1 MKDLT
6 GTRLGQYE
14 IVERLGGGGM
24 AVVYRAVQQPLGR
37 EVALKALSSELFQD
51 DGFVKRFETEAKTL
65 AKLDHPNILPIYDFE
80 LSDGVAY
87 LTMPLIRGGTLRDIL
102 NRGPLDTLTAWRY
115 LREIGDG
122 LQHAHDAGI
131 VHRDLK
137 PTNVLIHADGRAMLA
152 DFGLARGAGQPTHL
166 TTIGLA
172 IGTPGYMAPEQ
183 VMGHDVD
190 KRADIYAMGVLT
202 FEMLTGRLPFIGAN
216 RMEVA
221 YTTVNAPIPSA
232 VKLNAALPDE
242 LDLLLAKVL
251 AKDPEQRPQTVRDL
265 LAEMARLPQRRQ
277 QAPPRSA
284 RRGLWRWRHRVRGD
298 GRAGDRRQMRVI
310 APAPPCPYRCTARP
324 IPTPTAVGGSAIR
337 TLELMGVR
345 ASRARGRFILNSHV
359 SNLIH
364 VARSVTGDRWPEIA
378 YAAGLVQYVEQDPP
392 HDDQL
397 SSPVESLSRLN
408 EAFETVYGPEAED
421 MIRTWA
427 RRATERWL
435 AEGRHGMGGARRLVP
450 GRQRK
455 LVGVVKSFTEAMDN
469 VRGEHTHAWLQVDEH
484 QFWLVNFSN
493 MFALGR
499 IKTVKSCHIWTAS
512 IETILRWA
520 GLANDWYVEEV
531 ECGSVTGHFR
541 LRLRH
546 PISRNLGSGFGRA
559 GVTPNHVKQTT
570 VYYACY
576 YAARVNIGLA
586 EMARPIK
593 SPSLLSEGP
602 PPTGGGPSYYIH
614 VRRNSSGFPSS
625 GLCRRSEGLRRLK
638 GPASGRSV
646 RR

>member
-1 MKDLT
+1 VKDLT
-6 GTRLGQYE
+6 GTRVGQYE

-80 LSDGVAY
+80 MNDGVAY
-87 LTMPLIRGGTLRDIL
+87 LTMPLIRGGTLRDVL
-102 NRGPLDTLTAWRY
+102 NRGALDTLTAWRY

-202 FEMLTGRLPFIGAN
+202 FEMLTGRLPFIGSN

-221 YTTVNAPIPSA
+221 YSTVNAPIPSA

-242 LDLLLAKVL
+242 LDQLLAKVL
-251 AKDPEQRPQTVRDL
+251 AKDPAARPQTVREL
-265 LAEMARLPQRRQ
+265 LSQMARLPQRRQ
-277 QAPPRSA
+277 AAPVAVAAQGAVATAPGRQVPTVEPPTAASMKVIAAAPPRPLQGS
-284 RRGLWRWRHRVRGD
+284 
-298 GRAGDRRQMRVI
+298 
-310 APAPPCPYRCTARP
+310 P
-324 IPTPTAVGGSAIR
+324 IPTPTGVGGSAIR
-337 TLELMGVR
+337 TLELMGIK
-345 ASRARGRFILNSHV
+345 ASRARGRFILNSYV

-364 VARSVTGDRWPEIA
+364 VARSVTGDRWPELA

-397 SSPVESLSRLN
+397 SSPVEALSRLN

-421 MIRTWA
+421 TIRSWG
-427 RRATERWL
+427 RRVTERWL
-435 AEGRHGMGGARRLVP
+435 SEGRHGMGGPRRLVP

-455 LVGVVKSFTEAMDN
+455 LASLVKSFTEAMDN

-499 IKTVKSCHIWTAS
+499 IKTVKSCHIWVTT

-531 ECGSVTGHFR
+531 ECGCVTGTFDCVFA
-541 LRLRH
+541 
-546 PISRNLGSGFGRA
+546 I
-559 GVTPNHVKQTT
+559 
-570 VYYACY
+570 
-576 YAARVNIGLA
+576 
-586 EMARPIK
+586 
-593 SPSLLSEGP
+593 
-602 PPTGGGPSYYIH
+602 
-614 VRRNSSGFPSS
+614 
-625 GLCRRSEGLRRLK
+625 
-638 GPASGRSV
+638 RSV
-646 RR
+646 ET

>member
-6 GTRLGQYE
+6 GTRLAGYD

-51 DGFVKRFETEAKTL
+51 EGFVKRFETEAKTL
-65 AKLDHPNILPIYDFE
+65 ARLDHPNILPIYDFE
-80 LSDGVAY
+80 VIDGNAF
-87 LTMPLIRGGTLRDIL
+87 LTMPLIRGGTLRDVL
-102 NRGPLDTLTAWRY
+102 NRGPMDALSAWRY

-190 KRADIYAMGVLT
+190 KRADIYAMGVLC
-202 FEMLTGRLPFIGAN
+202 FEMLTGRLPYVGSN

-221 YTTVNAPIPSA
+221 YATVNTPIPSA
-232 VKLNAALPDE
+232 VKINPNLPDE
-242 LDLLLAKVL
+242 LDVLLAKVL
-251 AKDPEQRPQTVRDL
+251 AKDPAQRPQTVREL
-265 LAEMARLPQRRQ
+265 LASMARLPQRRIASSSKAASSTPAVAVAASPAGGIAVLPKPATSSKDPDTTSIRAVQ
-277 QAPPRSA
+277 AAPPPLLHGS
-284 RRGLWRWRHRVRGD
+284 
-298 GRAGDRRQMRVI
+298 
-310 APAPPCPYRCTARP
+310 PP
-324 IPTPTAVGGSAIR
+324 PTPTSAGGSTIR

-345 ASRARGRFILNSHV
+345 PARARGRFVLNSHF
-359 SNLIH
+359 SNLVH
-364 VARSVTGDRWPEIA
+364 VARDVTGDRWPEVA
-378 YAAGLVQYVEQDPP
+378 YAAGLVQYIEQDAP

-408 EAFETVYGPEAED
+408 EAFETIYGPESED
-421 MIRTWA
+421 MIRAWG

-435 AEGRHGMGGARRLVP
+435 AEGRHGLGGARRFVP
-450 GRQRK
+450 GRQRR
-455 LVGVVKSFTEAMDN
+455 LAGVVKNFTEAMDN

-484 QFWLVNFSN
+484 QFWLVHFSN

-499 IKTVKSCHIWTAS
+499 IKTVKSCHVWLST

-531 ECGSVTGHFR
+531 ECGSVTGTFDCAFA
-541 LRLRH
+541 
-546 PISRNLGSGFGRA
+546 IRA
-559 GVTPNHVKQTT
+559 
-570 VYYACY
+570 
-576 YAARVNIGLA
+576 
-586 EMARPIK
+586 
-593 SPSLLSEGP
+593 SE
-602 PPTGGGPSYYIH
+602 T
-614 VRRNSSGFPSS
+614 N
-625 GLCRRSEGLRRLK
+625 
-638 GPASGRSV
+638 
-646 RR
+646 

>member
-80 LSDGVAY
+80 VIDGNAF

-102 NRGPLDTLTAWRY
+102 NRGPLDPLSAWRY
-115 LREIGDG
+115 LREVGDG

-137 PTNVLIHADGRAMLA
+137 PTNVLIHTDGRAMLA

-190 KRADIYAMGVLT
+190 RRADIYAMGVLT
-202 FEMLTGRLPFIGAN
+202 FEMLTGRLPFIGSN

-221 YTTVNAPIPSA
+221 YATVNTPIPSA
-232 VKLNAALPDE
+232 VKINPNLPDE
-242 LDLLLAKVL
+242 LDVLLQKVL
-251 AKDPEQRPQTVRDL
+251 AKDPGQRPQTVREL
-265 LAEMARLPQRRQ
+265 LALMARLPQRRSATAQ
-277 QAPPRSA
+277 VPASSPAGGVALLPRPGTGTNGPDTASM
-284 RRGLWRWRHRVRGD
+284 
-298 GRAGDRRQMRVI
+298 RAMPSSP
-310 APAPPCPYRCTARP
+310 PAPPPP
-324 IPTPTAVGGSAIR
+324 MLHGSPLPTPTAAGASTIR
-337 TLELMGVR
+337 TLELMGVKP
-345 ASRARGRFILNSHV
+345 ARARGRFILNSHF
-359 SNLIH
+359 SNMVH
-364 VARSVTGDRWPEIA
+364 VARDVTGDRWPEVA

-392 HDDQL
+392 HDEQL

-408 EAFETVYGPEAED
+408 EAFETIYGPESED
-421 MIRTWA
+421 MIRAWG

-435 AEGRHGMGGARRLVP
+435 AEGRHGLAGARRFVP

-455 LVGVVKSFTEAMDN
+455 LAGVVKNFTEAMDN
-469 VRGEHTHAWLQVDEH
+469 VRGEHTHSWLQVDEH

-499 IKTVKSCHIWTAS
+499 IKTVKSCHVWLSS

-531 ECGSVTGHFR
+531 ECGCVTGTFDCAFA
-541 LRLRH
+541 
-546 PISRNLGSGFGRA
+546 IRA
-559 GVTPNHVKQTT
+559 
-570 VYYACY
+570 
-576 YAARVNIGLA
+576 A
-586 EMARPIK
+586 E
-593 SPSLLSEGP
+593 S
-602 PPTGGGPSYYIH
+602 
-614 VRRNSSGFPSS
+614 
-625 GLCRRSEGLRRLK
+625 
-638 GPASGRSV
+638 
-646 RR
+646 

>member
-6 GTRLGQYE
+6 GTRLAQYE

-51 DGFVKRFETEAKTL
+51 EGFVKRFETEAKTL

-80 LSDGVAY
+80 VIDGNAF

-102 NRGPLDTLTAWRY
+102 NRGPLHALTAWRY

-137 PTNVLIHADGRAMLA
+137 PTNVLIHQDGRAMLA

-190 KRADIYAMGVLT
+190 RRADIYAMGVLT
-202 FEMLTGRLPFIGAN
+202 FEMLTGRLPFIGSN

-221 YTTVNAPIPSA
+221 YATVNNPIPSA
-232 VKLNAALPDE
+232 VKINANLPDE
-242 LDLLLAKVL
+242 LDVLLAKVL
-251 AKDPEQRPQTVRDL
+251 AKDPAQRPQTVREL
-265 LAEMARLPQRRQ
+265 LAQMARLPQRRANPAGTAAAS
-277 QAPPRSA
+277 APPTGGMAVPLPAMVSKGPDTA
-284 RRGLWRWRHRVRGD
+284 SM
-298 GRAGDRRQMRVI
+298 RAVQV
-310 APAPPCPYRCTARP
+310 ARP
-324 IPTPTAVGGSAIR
+324 AAALPPVLHGSPPPTPLAPGASTIR

-345 ASRARGRFILNSHV
+345 PSRARGRFTLNSHFSSFV
-359 SNLIH
+359 H
-364 VARSVTGDRWPEIA
+364 VAREVTGDRWPEVA
-378 YAAGLVQYVEQDPP
+378 YAAGLVQYVEQDAPN
-392 HDDQL
+392 DDQL

-408 EAFETVYGPEAED
+408 EAFETIYGPEAED
-421 MIRTWA
+421 MIRAWG

-435 AEGRHGMGGARRLVP
+435 AEGRHGLGGARRFVP

-455 LVGVVKSFTEAMDN
+455 LAGLVKNFTEAMDN

-484 QFWLVNFSN
+484 QFWLVHFSN

-499 IKTVKSCHIWTAS
+499 IKTVKSCHVWTS
-512 IETILRWA
+512 QIETILRWA

-531 ECGSVTGHFR
+531 ECGSVTGTFDCAFA
-541 LRLRH
+541 
-546 PISRNLGSGFGRA
+546 IRA
-559 GVTPNHVKQTT
+559 
-570 VYYACY
+570 
-576 YAARVNIGLA
+576 
-586 EMARPIK
+586 
-593 SPSLLSEGP
+593 SEA
-602 PPTGGGPSYYIH
+602 
-614 VRRNSSGFPSS
+614 N
-625 GLCRRSEGLRRLK
+625 
-638 GPASGRSV
+638 
-646 RR
+646 

>member
-6 GTRLGQYE
+6 GTRVGQYE

-37 EVALKALSSELFQD
+37 EVALKALSPELFQD

-80 LSDGVAY
+80 VTDGVTF

-137 PTNVLIHADGRAMLA
+137 PTNVLIHSDGRAMLA

-183 VMGHDVD
+183 VMGHEVD
-190 KRADIYAMGVLT
+190 RRCDIYAMGVLT
-202 FEMLTGRLPFIGAN
+202 FEMLTGRLPFIGSN

-221 YTTVNAPIPSA
+221 YATVNAPVPSA
-232 VKLNAALPDE
+232 AKLNNALPDE
-242 LDLLLAKVL
+242 LDVLLAKVL
-251 AKDPEQRPQTVRDL
+251 AKDPAQRPQTVKDL
-265 LAEMARLPQRRQ
+265 LAQMAKLPQRRQ
-277 QAPPRSA
+277 
-284 RRGLWRWRHRVRGD
+284 
-298 GRAGDRRQMRVI
+298 
-310 APAPPCPYRCTARP
+310 APAAAAPVPFARAAAAQPAETAAMRIVSAPSGPP
-324 IPTPTAVGGSAIR
+324 VVHGSPPPPSPSTGSGSGASALR
-337 TLELMGVR
+337 TLEMMGVKP
-345 ASRARGRFILNSHV
+345 SRARGRFILNSHV
-359 SNLIH
+359 ANLIH
-364 VARSVTGDRWPEIA
+364 VARDVTADRWPEIA
-378 YAAGLVQYVEQDPP
+378 YSAGLVQYLEEDPP
-392 HDDQL
+392 HDEQLAMPVEYL
-397 SSPVESLSRLN
+397 SSLN
-408 EAFETVYGPEAED
+408 EAFERVYGHEAED
-421 MIRTWA
+421 AIRAWG

-455 LVGVVKSFTEAMDN
+455 LAGVVKSFTEAMDQ
-469 VRGEHTHAWLQVDEH
+469 VRGEHTHAWLQVDAH

-499 IKTVKSCHIWTAS
+499 IKAVKSCTMWTAS

-531 ECGSVTGHFR
+531 ECGCVTGTFDCVFA
-541 LRLRH
+541 
-546 PISRNLGSGFGRA
+546 I
-559 GVTPNHVKQTT
+559 
-570 VYYACY
+570 
-576 YAARVNIGLA
+576 
-586 EMARPIK
+586 
-593 SPSLLSEGP
+593 
-602 PPTGGGPSYYIH
+602 
-614 VRRNSSGFPSS
+614 
-625 GLCRRSEGLRRLK
+625 
-638 GPASGRSV
+638 RSV
-646 RR
+646 ES

>member
-1 MKDLT
+1 VKDLT
-6 GTRLGQYE
+6 GTRLAQYE

-51 DGFVKRFETEAKTL
+51 EGFVKRFETEAKTL
-65 AKLDHPNILPIYDFE
+65 ARLDHPNILPIYDFE
-80 LSDGVAY
+80 VIDGNAF
-87 LTMPLIRGGTLRDIL
+87 LTMPLIRGGTLRDVL
-102 NRGPLDTLTAWRY
+102 NRGPMDTLTAWRY

-183 VMGHDVD
+183 VMGRDVD
-190 KRADIYAMGVLT
+190 SRADIYSLGVLT
-202 FEMLTGRLPFIGAN
+202 FEMLTGRLPYVGSN

-221 YTTVNAPIPSA
+221 YATVNSPIPSA
-232 VKLNAALPDE
+232 VKINPRLPDE
-242 LDLLLAKVL
+242 LDALLLKVL
-251 AKDPEQRPQTVRDL
+251 AKEPADRPQTVRDV
-265 LAEMARLPQRRQ
+265 LAQMARLPQRRKS
-277 QAPPRSA
+277 APGGAAGTPAPASVLSGGVAVLPRPAKASSN
-284 RRGLWRWRHRVRGD
+284 GPD
-298 GRAGDRRQMRVI
+298 TTSMRAVPASPP
-310 APAPPCPYRCTARP
+310 APAPAIQHGSPP
-324 IPTPTAVGGSAIR
+324 PTPGSAGGSTIR

-345 ASRARGRFILNSHV
+345 PARARGRFILNSHF
-359 SNLIH
+359 SNLVH
-364 VARSVTGDRWPEIA
+364 VAREVTGDRWPEVA
-378 YAAGLVQYVEQDPP
+378 YAAGLVQYIEQDAP

-408 EAFETVYGPEAED
+408 EALETIYGPEAED
-421 MIRTWA
+421 MIRAWG

-435 AEGRHGMGGARRLVP
+435 ADGRHGLGGARRFVP

-455 LVGVVKSFTEAMDN
+455 LAGLVKNFSEAMDN

-499 IKTVKSCHIWTAS
+499 IKTVKSCYVWTS
-512 IETILRWA
+512 TIETILRWA

-531 ECGSVTGHFR
+531 ECGSVTGTFDCAFA
-541 LRLRH
+541 
-546 PISRNLGSGFGRA
+546 IRA
-559 GVTPNHVKQTT
+559 
-570 VYYACY
+570 
-576 YAARVNIGLA
+576 
-586 EMARPIK
+586 
-593 SPSLLSEGP
+593 SE
-602 PPTGGGPSYYIH
+602 T
-614 VRRNSSGFPSS
+614 N
-625 GLCRRSEGLRRLK
+625 
-638 GPASGRSV
+638 
-646 RR
+646 

>member
-80 LSDGVAY
+80 VIDGNAF
-87 LTMPLIRGGTLRDIL
+87 LTMPLIRGGTLRDVL
-102 NRGPLDTLTAWRY
+102 NRGPLDALTTWRY

-137 PTNVLIHADGRAMLA
+137 PTNVLIHTDGRAMLA

-202 FEMLTGRLPFIGAN
+202 FEMLTGRLPYIGSN

-221 YTTVNAPIPSA
+221 YATVNAEIPSA
-232 VKLNAALPDE
+232 VKINPNLPDE
-242 LDLLLAKVL
+242 LDQLLQKVL
-251 AKDPEQRPQTVRDL
+251 AKLPEKRPQTVRDL
-265 LAEMARLPQRRQ
+265 LGQMAKLPQRRTS
-277 QAPPRSA
+277 PPGVAAVVPAASA
-284 RRGLWRWRHRVRGD
+284 STGGGVAVLPRPAVGSNGPD
-298 GRAGDRRQMRVI
+298 TASMK
-310 APAPPCPYRCTARP
+310 AMSSSPPAPPPAMLHGSP
-324 IPTPTAVGGSAIR
+324 PPTPTAAGYSTIR

-345 ASRARGRFILNSHV
+345 PARARGRFILNSYF
-359 SNLIH
+359 SNFVH
-364 VARSVTGDRWPEIA
+364 VARDVTGDRWPEVA
-378 YAAGLVQYVEQDPP
+378 YASGLVQYIEQDAA

-397 SSPVESLSRLN
+397 ASPVESLSRLN
-408 EAFETVYGPEAED
+408 EAFETIYGPESED
-421 MIRTWA
+421 MIRAWG

-435 AEGRHGMGGARRLVP
+435 ADGRHGLGGARRFVP

-455 LVGVVKSFTEAMDN
+455 LAAVVKNFSEAMDN

-484 QFWLVNFSN
+484 QFWLVHFSN

-499 IKTVKSCHIWTAS
+499 IKSVKSCHVWTSS

-531 ECGSVTGHFR
+531 ECGSVTGTFDC
-541 LRLRH
+541 
-546 PISRNLGSGFGRA
+546 A
-559 GVTPNHVKQTT
+559 
-570 VYYACY
+570 YAI
-576 YAARVNIGLA
+576 R
-586 EMARPIK
+586 
-593 SPSLLSEGP
+593 SSE
-602 PPTGGGPSYYIH
+602 TG
-614 VRRNSSGFPSS
+614 
-625 GLCRRSEGLRRLK
+625 
-638 GPASGRSV
+638 
-646 RR
+646 

>member
-6 GTRLGQYE
+6 GTRVGQYE

-80 LSDGVAY
+80 MNDGVAY
-87 LTMPLIRGGTLRDIL
+87 LTMPLIRGGTLRDVL
-102 NRGPLDTLTAWRY
+102 NRGALDTLTAWRY

-202 FEMLTGRLPFIGAN
+202 FEMLTGRLPFIGSN

-221 YTTVNAPIPSA
+221 YSTVNAPIPSA

-242 LDLLLAKVL
+242 LDQLLAKVL
-251 AKDPEQRPQTVRDL
+251 AKDPAARPQTVRDL
-265 LAEMARLPQRRQ
+265 LSQMARLPQRRQ
-277 QAPPRSA
+277 AAAVAVGAQGGVATAP
-284 RRGLWRWRHRVRGD
+284 
-298 GRAGDRRQMRVI
+298 GRPAQTVEPPTAASMKVI
-310 APAPPCPYRCTARP
+310 AAASSRPQQGSP
-324 IPTPTAVGGSAIR
+324 IPTPTGVGGSAIR
-337 TLELMGVR
+337 TLELMGIK
-345 ASRARGRFILNSHV
+345 ASRARGRFILNSYV
-359 SNLIH
+359 SNLVH
-364 VARSVTGDRWPEIA
+364 VARSVTGDRWPELA

-397 SSPVESLSRLN
+397 SSPVEALSRLN

-421 MIRTWA
+421 TIRSWG
-427 RRATERWL
+427 RRVTERWL
-435 AEGRHGMGGARRLVP
+435 AEGRHGMGGPRRLVP

-455 LVGVVKSFTEAMDN
+455 LASLVKSFTEAMDN

-499 IKTVKSCHIWTAS
+499 VKTVKSCHIWVTT

-531 ECGSVTGHFR
+531 ECGCVTGTFDCVFA
-541 LRLRH
+541 
-546 PISRNLGSGFGRA
+546 I
-559 GVTPNHVKQTT
+559 
-570 VYYACY
+570 
-576 YAARVNIGLA
+576 
-586 EMARPIK
+586 
-593 SPSLLSEGP
+593 
-602 PPTGGGPSYYIH
+602 
-614 VRRNSSGFPSS
+614 
-625 GLCRRSEGLRRLK
+625 
-638 GPASGRSV
+638 RSV
-646 RR
+646 ET

>member
-6 GTRLGQYE
+6 GTRLGNYD

-51 DGFVKRFETEAKTL
+51 EGFVKRFETEAKTL

-80 LSDGVAY
+80 VIDGSAF
-87 LTMPLIRGGTLRDIL
+87 LTMPLIRGGTLRDVL
-102 NRGPLDTLTAWRY
+102 NRGPMEALSAWRY

-190 KRADIYAMGVLT
+190 RRADIYALGVLC
-202 FEMLTGRLPFIGAN
+202 FEMLTGRLPYVGSN

-221 YTTVNAPIPSA
+221 YATVNTPIPSA
-232 VKLNAALPDE
+232 VKINPNLPDE
-242 LDLLLAKVL
+242 LDVLLAKVL
-251 AKDPEQRPQTVRDL
+251 AKDPAQRPQTVRDL
-265 LAEMARLPQRRQ
+265 LAQMARLPQRR
-277 QAPPRSA
+277 ASSA
-284 RRGLWRWRHRVRGD
+284 AAAAASTPAAALASSPAGGVAVLPKPATSSNGPDTTSIRVVK
-298 GRAGDRRQMRVI
+298 AS
-310 APAPPCPYRCTARP
+310 PAPPVLHGSPP
-324 IPTPTAVGGSAIR
+324 PTPTSAGGSTIR

-345 ASRARGRFILNSHV
+345 PARARGRFILNSHF
-359 SNLIH
+359 SNFVH
-364 VARSVTGDRWPEIA
+364 VARDVTGDRWPEVA
-378 YAAGLVQYVEQDPP
+378 YAAGLVQYIEQDAP

-408 EAFETVYGPEAED
+408 EAFETIYGPESED
-421 MIRTWA
+421 MIRAWG

-435 AEGRHGMGGARRLVP
+435 AEGRHGLGGARRFVP

-455 LVGVVKSFTEAMDN
+455 LASVVKNFTDAMDN

-484 QFWLVNFSN
+484 QFWLVHFSN

-499 IKTVKSCHIWTAS
+499 IKTVKSCHVWTS
-512 IETILRWA
+512 TIETILRWG

-531 ECGSVTGHFR
+531 ECGSVTGTFDCAFA
-541 LRLRH
+541 
-546 PISRNLGSGFGRA
+546 IRA
-559 GVTPNHVKQTT
+559 
-570 VYYACY
+570 
-576 YAARVNIGLA
+576 
-586 EMARPIK
+586 
-593 SPSLLSEGP
+593 SE
-602 PPTGGGPSYYIH
+602 T
-614 VRRNSSGFPSS
+614 N
-625 GLCRRSEGLRRLK
+625 
-638 GPASGRSV
+638 
-646 RR
+646 

>member
-6 GTRLGQYE
+6 GTRIGQYE

-80 LSDGVAY
+80 VIDGTAF

-102 NRGPLDTLTAWRY
+102 NRGPMDPLTAWRY

-183 VMGHDVD
+183 VMGRDVD
-190 KRADIYAMGVLT
+190 RRADIYALGALT
-202 FEMLTGRLPFIGAN
+202 FEMLTGRLPFIGSN

-221 YTTVNAPIPSA
+221 YATVNSPIPSA
-232 VKLNAALPDE
+232 VKINSKLPDE
-242 LDLLLAKVL
+242 LDVLLQKVL
-251 AKDPEQRPQTVRDL
+251 AKEPAERPQNVRDV
-265 LAEMARLPQRRQ
+265 LALMAKLPQRRTTPAGAAAPAAVAAATPTGGVLVMPR
-277 QAPPRSA
+277 QAPAANAPNTASM
-284 RRGLWRWRHRVRGD
+284 
-298 GRAGDRRQMRVI
+298 RAIPSSPPPVI
-310 APAPPCPYRCTARP
+310 IHGSPP
-324 IPTPTAVGGSAIR
+324 PTPTAAGASTIR

-345 ASRARGRFILNSHV
+345 PARARGRFILNSHF
-359 SNLIH
+359 SNLVH
-364 VARSVTGDRWPEIA
+364 VARDVTGDRWPEVA
-378 YAAGLVQYVEQDPP
+378 YAAGLVQYIEQDAP

-408 EAFETVYGPEAED
+408 EAFETIYGPESED
-421 MIRTWA
+421 MIRAWG

-435 AEGRHGMGGARRLVP
+435 AEGRHGLGGARRFVP

-455 LVGVVKSFTEAMDN
+455 LAGVVKNFSEAMDN

-484 QFWLVNFSN
+484 QFWLVHFSN

-499 IKTVKSCHIWTAS
+499 IKSIKSCYVWTS
-512 IETILRWA
+512 TIETILRWA

-531 ECGSVTGHFR
+531 ECGSVTGTFDCAFAIR
-541 LRLRH
+541 
-546 PISRNLGSGFGRA
+546 
-559 GVTPNHVKQTT
+559 
-570 VYYACY
+570 
-576 YAARVNIGLA
+576 
-586 EMARPIK
+586 
-593 SPSLLSEGP
+593 
-602 PPTGGGPSYYIH
+602 
-614 VRRNSSGFPSS
+614 SSDVS
-625 GLCRRSEGLRRLK
+625 
-638 GPASGRSV
+638 
-646 RR
+646 

>member
-1 MKDLT
+1 VKDLT

-51 DGFVKRFETEAKTL
+51 EGFVKRFESEAKTL

-80 LSDGVAY
+80 VLDGTAF

-102 NRGPLDTLTAWRY
+102 NRGPLDPLSAWRY

-190 KRADIYAMGVLT
+190 KRADIYAMGVLC
-202 FEMLTGRLPFIGAN
+202 FEMLTGRLPFIGSN

-221 YTTVNAPIPSA
+221 YATVNTPIPSA
-232 VKLNAALPDE
+232 VKINANLPDE
-242 LDLLLAKVL
+242 LDLLLGKVL
-251 AKDPEQRPQTVRDL
+251 AKNPADRPQTVREL
-265 LAEMARLPQRRQ
+265 LAQMARLPQRRAAVG
-277 QAPPRSA
+277 APAAVPAGAASGGGVAVVTRPGNGASK
-284 RRGLWRWRHRVRGD
+284 GPD
-298 GRAGDRRQMRVI
+298 TTSMRAVVAP
-310 APAPPCPYRCTARP
+310 APAPPPP
-324 IPTPTAVGGSAIR
+324 GLHGSPPPTPSATAGSAIR

-345 ASRARGRFILNSHV
+345 PARARGRFVLNSYV
-359 SNLIH
+359 SNLVH
-364 VARSVTGDRWPEIA
+364 VAREVAGDRWPEVA
-378 YAAGLVQYVEQDPP
+378 YSAGLVQYVEQDPP

-408 EAFETVYGPEAED
+408 EAFETIYGPEGED
-421 MIRTWA
+421 MIRSWG

-435 AEGRHGMGGARRLVP
+435 AEGRHGMGGGRRLVP
-450 GRQRK
+450 GRHRR
-455 LVGVVKSFTEAMDN
+455 LAGVVKGYTEAMDN
-469 VRGEHTHAWLQVDEH
+469 VRGEHTHAWKQVDEN

-499 IKTVKSCHIWTAS
+499 IKTVKSCHVWISS

-531 ECGSVTGHFR
+531 ECGSV
-541 LRLRH
+541 
-546 PISRNLGSGFGRA
+546 SGTFDCVFAIR
-559 GVTPNHVKQTT
+559 
-570 VYYACY
+570 
-576 YAARVNIGLA
+576 
-586 EMARPIK
+586 
-593 SPSLLSEGP
+593 SSE
-602 PPTGGGPSYYIH
+602 S
-614 VRRNSSGFPSS
+614 
-625 GLCRRSEGLRRLK
+625 
-638 GPASGRSV
+638 
-646 RR
+646 

>member
-37 EVALKALSSELFQD
+37 EVALKALSPELFQD
-51 DGFVKRFETEAKTL
+51 EGFVKRFETEAKTL

-80 LSDGVAY
+80 VTEGVAF

-102 NRGPLDTLTAWRY
+102 NRGTLDTLTAWRY

-137 PTNVLIHADGRAMLA
+137 PTNVLIHSDGRAMLA

-183 VMGHDVD
+183 VMGHEVD
-190 KRADIYAMGVLT
+190 RRCDIYAMGVLT
-202 FEMLTGRLPFIGAN
+202 FEMLTGRLPFIGSN

-221 YTTVNAPIPSA
+221 YATVNAPVPSA
-232 VKLNAALPDE
+232 AKLNAALPDE
-242 LDLLLAKVL
+242 LDQLLAKVL
-251 AKDPEQRPQTVRDL
+251 AKDPAQRPQTVRDL
-265 LAEMARLPQRRQ
+265 LAQMAKLPQRRQ
-277 QAPPRSA
+277 APAAAASAPFARPPLSQPAETAAMRIISAPPAIVHGS
-284 RRGLWRWRHRVRGD
+284 
-298 GRAGDRRQMRVI
+298 
-310 APAPPCPYRCTARP
+310 PP
-324 IPTPTAVGGSAIR
+324 PTPSTGSGSASALK
-337 TLELMGVR
+337 TLEMMGVKP
-345 ASRARGRFILNSHV
+345 SRARGRFILNSHV
-359 SNLIH
+359 ANLIH
-364 VARSVTGDRWPEIA
+364 VARDVTADRWPEIA
-378 YAAGLVQYVEQDPP
+378 YSAGLVQYIEEDPP
-392 HDDQL
+392 HDEQLATPVEYL
-397 SSPVESLSRLN
+397 SSLN
-408 EAFETVYGPEAED
+408 EAFERVYGHEAED
-421 MIRTWA
+421 AIRAWG

-435 AEGRHGMGGARRLVP
+435 ADARHGMGGPRRLVP

-455 LVGVVKSFTEAMDN
+455 LAGVVKSFTEAMDQ
-469 VRGEHTHAWLQVDEH
+469 VRGEHTHSWLQVDAH

-499 IKTVKSCHIWTAS
+499 IKAVKSCVIWTAS

-531 ECGSVTGHFR
+531 ECGCVTGTFDCVFA
-541 LRLRH
+541 
-546 PISRNLGSGFGRA
+546 I
-559 GVTPNHVKQTT
+559 
-570 VYYACY
+570 
-576 YAARVNIGLA
+576 
-586 EMARPIK
+586 
-593 SPSLLSEGP
+593 
-602 PPTGGGPSYYIH
+602 
-614 VRRNSSGFPSS
+614 
-625 GLCRRSEGLRRLK
+625 
-638 GPASGRSV
+638 RSV
-646 RR
+646 ES

>member
-1 MKDLT
+1 LKDLT
-6 GTRLGQYE
+6 GTRLGNYD

-80 LSDGVAY
+80 VIEGNAF
-87 LTMPLIRGGTLRDIL
+87 LTMPLVRGGTLREIL
-102 NRGPLDTLTAWRY
+102 NRGAMDTLSAWRY

-190 KRADIYAMGVLT
+190 KRADIYALGVLC
-202 FEMLTGRLPFIGAN
+202 FEMLTGRLPYVGSN

-221 YTTVNAPIPSA
+221 YATVNTPIPSA
-232 VKLNAALPDE
+232 VKINPNLPDE
-242 LDLLLAKVL
+242 LDVLLTKVL
-251 AKDPEQRPQTVRDL
+251 AKDPGQRPQTVKEL
-265 LAEMARLPQRRQ
+265 LSQMARLPQRRTSPVG
-277 QAPPRSA
+277 AA
-284 RRGLWRWRHRVRGD
+284 
-298 GRAGDRRQMRVI
+298 
-310 APAPPCPYRCTARP
+310 APAPAPAAAVSSPSASGGVAVLPKPATSSSNGPDTTSIRVVQAAP
-324 IPTPTAVGGSAIR
+324 PPPALHGSPPPTPTSAGGSTIR

-345 ASRARGRFILNSHV
+345 GARARGRFILNAHF
-359 SNLIH
+359 SNFVH
-364 VARSVTGDRWPEIA
+364 VARAVTGDRWPEVA
-378 YAAGLVQYVEQDPP
+378 YAAGLVQYIEQDPP

-408 EAFETVYGPEAED
+408 EAFETIYGPESED
-421 MIRTWA
+421 MIRAWG

-435 AEGRHGMGGARRLVP
+435 AEGRHGLGSARRFVP

-455 LVGVVKSFTEAMDN
+455 LAHVVKNFTDAMDN

-499 IKTVKSCHIWTAS
+499 IKTVKSCHVWTSS

-531 ECGSVTGHFR
+531 ECGSVTGTFDCAFA
-541 LRLRH
+541 
-546 PISRNLGSGFGRA
+546 IRA
-559 GVTPNHVKQTT
+559 SDTN
-570 VYYACY
+570 
-576 YAARVNIGLA
+576 
-586 EMARPIK
+586 
-593 SPSLLSEGP
+593 
-602 PPTGGGPSYYIH
+602 
-614 VRRNSSGFPSS
+614 
-625 GLCRRSEGLRRLK
+625 
-638 GPASGRSV
+638 
-646 RR
+646 

>member
-51 DGFVKRFETEAKTL
+51 EGFVKRFETEAKTL

-80 LSDGVAY
+80 VMDGVAF

-102 NRGPLDTLTAWRY
+102 NRGPLDPLTAWRY

-202 FEMLTGRLPFIGAN
+202 FEMLTGRLPYIGAN

-221 YTTVNAPIPSA
+221 YATVNSPIPSA
-232 VKLNAALPDE
+232 VKLNPSLPDE
-242 LDLLLAKVL
+242 LDQLLAKVL
-251 AKDPEQRPQTVRDL
+251 AKDPAQRPQTVRDL
-265 LAEMARLPQRRQ
+265 LAQMARLPQRRI
-277 QAPPRSA
+277 APVSAAVAVPAVTAGGGVMTMPRPLTGPQGPDTTS
-284 RRGLWRWRHRVRGD
+284 
-298 GRAGDRRQMRVI
+298 MRVVVS
-310 APAPPCPYRCTARP
+310 APAILHGSPP
-324 IPTPTAVGGSAIR
+324 PTPTTAAGSAIR
-337 TLELMGVR
+337 TLELMGVKT
-345 ASRARGRFILNSHV
+345 ARARGRFILNTHF
-359 SNLIH
+359 SNLVH
-364 VARSVTGDRWPEIA
+364 VARDASGDRWPEVA
-378 YAAGLVQYVEQDPP
+378 YAAGLVQYVEQDPT

-408 EAFETVYGPEAED
+408 EAFETIYGPEAED
-421 MIRTWA
+421 MIRAWG
-427 RRATERWL
+427 RRSTERWL
-435 AEGRHGMGGARRLVP
+435 AEGRHGMGGPRRLVP

-455 LVGVVKSFTEAMDN
+455 LSGMVKNFAEAMDN

-499 IKTVKSCHIWTAS
+499 IKTVKSCYIWTS
-512 IETILRWA
+512 TIETILRWA

-531 ECGSVTGHFR
+531 ECGCVTGTFDCVFA
-541 LRLRH
+541 
-546 PISRNLGSGFGRA
+546 I
-559 GVTPNHVKQTT
+559 
-570 VYYACY
+570 
-576 YAARVNIGLA
+576 
-586 EMARPIK
+586 
-593 SPSLLSEGP
+593 
-602 PPTGGGPSYYIH
+602 
-614 VRRNSSGFPSS
+614 
-625 GLCRRSEGLRRLK
+625 
-638 GPASGRSV
+638 RSV
-646 RR
+646 ES

>member
-6 GTRLGQYE
+6 GTRLGSYE

-37 EVALKALSSELFQD
+37 EVALKALSPELFQD
-51 DGFVKRFETEAKTL
+51 EGFVKRFEVTE
-65 AKLDHPNILPIYDFE
+65 
-80 LSDGVAY
+80 GVAF

-137 PTNVLIHADGRAMLA
+137 PTNVLIHSDGRAMLA

-183 VMGHDVD
+183 VMGHEVD
-190 KRADIYAMGVLT
+190 RRCDIYAMGVLT
-202 FEMLTGRLPFIGAN
+202 FEMLTGRLPFIGSN

-221 YTTVNAPIPSA
+221 YATVNAPVPSA
-232 VKLNAALPDE
+232 VKINNALPDE
-242 LDLLLAKVL
+242 LDQLLSKVL
-251 AKDPEQRPQTVRDL
+251 AKDPAQRPQSVKEL
-265 LAEMARLPQRRQ
+265 LGQMAKLPQRRQ
-277 QAPPRSA
+277 ASS
-284 RRGLWRWRHRVRGD
+284 G
-298 GRAGDRRQMRVI
+298 
-310 APAPPCPYRCTARP
+310 PAPVPFARP
-324 IPTPTAVGGSAIR
+324 PQAQPAETTAMRIVSATPVAIQHGSPPPSPSAGGASALR
-337 TLELMGVR
+337 TLEMMGVKP
-345 ASRARGRFILNSHV
+345 SRARGRFILNSHV

-364 VARSVTGDRWPEIA
+364 VARDVTADRWPEVA
-378 YAAGLVQYVEQDPP
+378 YTAGLVQYLEEDPP
-392 HDDQL
+392 NDEQLATPVEYL
-397 SSPVESLSRLN
+397 SSLN
-408 EAFETVYGPEAED
+408 EAFEKVFGHEAED
-421 MIRTWA
+421 EIRAWG

-435 AEGRHGMGGARRLVP
+435 ADGRHGMGGPRRLVP

-455 LVGVVKSFTEAMDN
+455 LAQVVKSFTEAMDN

-499 IKTVKSCHIWTAS
+499 IKAVKSCYVWTAS

-531 ECGSVTGHFR
+531 ECGCVTGTFDCVFA
-541 LRLRH
+541 
-546 PISRNLGSGFGRA
+546 I
-559 GVTPNHVKQTT
+559 
-570 VYYACY
+570 
-576 YAARVNIGLA
+576 
-586 EMARPIK
+586 
-593 SPSLLSEGP
+593 
-602 PPTGGGPSYYIH
+602 
-614 VRRNSSGFPSS
+614 
-625 GLCRRSEGLRRLK
+625 
-638 GPASGRSV
+638 RSV
-646 RR
+646 ET

>member
-1 MKDLT
+1 VKDLT
-6 GTRLGQYE
+6 GTRVGQYE

-80 LSDGVAY
+80 MNDGIAY
-87 LTMPLIRGGTLRDIL
+87 LTMPLIRGGTLRDVL

-202 FEMLTGRLPFIGAN
+202 FEMLTGRLPFIGSN

-221 YTTVNAPIPSA
+221 YSTVNAPIPSA

-242 LDLLLAKVL
+242 LDLLLAKIL
-251 AKDPEQRPQTVRDL
+251 AKDPAARPQTVREL
-265 LAEMARLPQRRQ
+265 LSQMARLPQRRQ
-277 QAPPRSA
+277 TAAAAVAGQGGVATAPGRPTATVEPPTAASMKVIAAAPPRPLQGS
-284 RRGLWRWRHRVRGD
+284 
-298 GRAGDRRQMRVI
+298 
-310 APAPPCPYRCTARP
+310 P
-324 IPTPTAVGGSAIR
+324 IPTPTGVGGSAIR
-337 TLELMGVR
+337 TLELMGIK
-345 ASRARGRFILNSHV
+345 ASRARGRFILNSYV
-359 SNLIH
+359 SNLVH
-364 VARSVTGDRWPEIA
+364 VARSVTGDRWPELA

-397 SSPVESLSRLN
+397 SSPVEALSRLN

-421 MIRTWA
+421 TIRSWG
-427 RRATERWL
+427 RRVTERWL
-435 AEGRHGMGGARRLVP
+435 AEGRHGMGGPRRLVP

-455 LVGVVKSFTEAMDN
+455 LASLVKSFTEAMDN

-499 IKTVKSCHIWTAS
+499 IKTVKSCHIWVTT

-531 ECGSVTGHFR
+531 ECGCV
-541 LRLRH
+541 
-546 PISRNLGSGFGRA
+546 SGTFDCVFA
-559 GVTPNHVKQTT
+559 
-570 VYYACY
+570 
-576 YAARVNIGLA
+576 I
-586 EMARPIK
+586 
-593 SPSLLSEGP
+593 
-602 PPTGGGPSYYIH
+602 
-614 VRRNSSGFPSS
+614 
-625 GLCRRSEGLRRLK
+625 
-638 GPASGRSV
+638 RSV
-646 RR
+646 ET

>member
-51 DGFVKRFETEAKTL
+51 DGFVKRFESEAKTL

-80 LSDGVAY
+80 VLDGTAF

-102 NRGPLDTLTAWRY
+102 NHGPLDALTAWRY

-190 KRADIYAMGVLT
+190 KRADIYALGVLT
-202 FEMLTGRLPFIGAN
+202 FEMLTGRLPFIGSN

-221 YTTVNAPIPSA
+221 YATVNSPIPSA
-232 VKLNAALPDE
+232 VKMNPNLPDE
-242 LDLLLAKVL
+242 LDQLLGRVL
-251 AKDPEQRPQTVRDL
+251 AKNPAERPQTVREL
-265 LAEMARLPQRRQ
+265 LAQMARLPQRRSASVPAAASPVAAGATAGGVATMPRP
-277 QAPPRSA
+277 APGPTGPDTTS
-284 RRGLWRWRHRVRGD
+284 
-298 GRAGDRRQMRVI
+298 MRVVTV
-310 APAPPCPYRCTARP
+310 PPPGLHGSP
-324 IPTPTAVGGSAIR
+324 PPTPTATAGSAIR
-337 TLELMGVR
+337 TLELMGIKP
-345 ASRARGRFILNSHV
+345 ARARGRFVLNSYV
-359 SNLIH
+359 SNMVH
-364 VARSVTGDRWPEIA
+364 VARDVSGDRWPEVA

-392 HDDQL
+392 HDEQL

-408 EAFETVYGPEAED
+408 EAFETIYGPEGED
-421 MIRTWA
+421 MIRAWG

-435 AEGRHGMGGARRLVP
+435 SEGRHGLGSPRRLVP
-450 GRQRK
+450 GRHRK
-455 LVGVVKSFTEAMDN
+455 LAGVVKNFAEAMDN
-469 VRGEHTHAWLQVDEH
+469 VRGEHTHAWKQVDAN

-499 IKTVKSCHIWTAS
+499 IKTVKTCYVWTSS

-531 ECGSVTGHFR
+531 ECGSVTGTFDCVFA
-541 LRLRH
+541 
-546 PISRNLGSGFGRA
+546 I
-559 GVTPNHVKQTT
+559 
-570 VYYACY
+570 
-576 YAARVNIGLA
+576 
-586 EMARPIK
+586 
-593 SPSLLSEGP
+593 
-602 PPTGGGPSYYIH
+602 
-614 VRRNSSGFPSS
+614 
-625 GLCRRSEGLRRLK
+625 RSTE
-638 GPASGRSV
+638 S
-646 RR
+646 

>member
-37 EVALKALSSELFQD
+37 EVALKALSPELFQD
-51 DGFVKRFETEAKTL
+51 EGFVKRFETEAKTL

-80 LSDGVAY
+80 VTEGVAF

-137 PTNVLIHADGRAMLA
+137 PTNVLIHSDGRAMLA

-183 VMGHDVD
+183 VMGHEVD
-190 KRADIYAMGVLT
+190 RRCDIYAMGVLT
-202 FEMLTGRLPFIGAN
+202 FEMLTGRLPFIGSN

-221 YTTVNAPIPSA
+221 YSTVNAPVPSA
-232 VKLNAALPDE
+232 AKLNAALPDE
-242 LDLLLAKVL
+242 LDQLLAKVL
-251 AKDPEQRPQTVRDL
+251 AKDPAQRPQTVREL
-265 LAEMARLPQRRQ
+265 LALMARLPQRRQ
-277 QAPPRSA
+277 SVTAAVAGQAGLAAGAPRPGATAEPPTSPNMRVVTAAPPPLPLPLHGS
-284 RRGLWRWRHRVRGD
+284 
-298 GRAGDRRQMRVI
+298 
-310 APAPPCPYRCTARP
+310 P
-324 IPTPTAVGGSAIR
+324 IPTPTALGGSAIR

-359 SNLIH
+359 SNLVH
-364 VARSVTGDRWPEIA
+364 VARDVAGDRWPEIA

-421 MIRTWA
+421 MIRTWG

-435 AEGRHGMGGARRLVP
+435 ADGRHGMGGPRRLVP

-455 LVGVVKSFTEAMDN
+455 LAGVVKSFTEAMDQ
-469 VRGEHTHAWLQVDEH
+469 VRGEHTHAWLQVDAH

-499 IKTVKSCHIWTAS
+499 IKAVKSCDIWTAS

-531 ECGSVTGHFR
+531 ECGCVTGTFDCVFA
-541 LRLRH
+541 
-546 PISRNLGSGFGRA
+546 I
-559 GVTPNHVKQTT
+559 
-570 VYYACY
+570 
-576 YAARVNIGLA
+576 
-586 EMARPIK
+586 
-593 SPSLLSEGP
+593 
-602 PPTGGGPSYYIH
+602 
-614 VRRNSSGFPSS
+614 
-625 GLCRRSEGLRRLK
+625 
-638 GPASGRSV
+638 RSV
-646 RR
+646 ET

>member
-6 GTRLGQYE
+6 GTRLGSYE

-51 DGFVKRFETEAKTL
+51 EGFVKRFETEAKTL

-80 LSDGVAY
+80 VTEGVAF

-102 NRGPLDTLTAWRY
+102 NRGPLDPLTAWRY
-115 LREIGDG
+115 LRETGDG

-137 PTNVLIHADGRAMLA
+137 PTNVLIHSDGRAMLA

-190 KRADIYAMGVLT
+190 RRADIYAMGVLT
-202 FEMLTGRLPFIGAN
+202 FEMLTGRLPYIGAN

-221 YTTVNAPIPSA
+221 YATVNSPIPSA

-242 LDLLLAKVL
+242 LDQLLARVL
-251 AKDPEQRPQTVRDL
+251 AKDPAQRPQTVRDL
-265 LAEMARLPQRRQ
+265 LAQMAKLPQRRM
-277 QAPPRSA
+277 APVAAVAPVPAGTAAGAGGVAVMPRPSP
-284 RRGLWRWRHRVRGD
+284 GPQGPD
-298 GRAGDRRQMRVI
+298 TTSMRAV
-310 APAPPCPYRCTARP
+310 PAGILHGSPP
-324 IPTPTAVGGSAIR
+324 PTPTTTAGSAIR
-337 TLELMGVR
+337 TLELMGVKP
-345 ASRARGRFILNSHV
+345 ARARGRFILNSHV
-359 SNLIH
+359 SNIVH
-364 VARSVTGDRWPEIA
+364 VARDIAGDRWPEVA

-408 EAFETVYGPEAED
+408 EAFETIYGPEAED
-421 MIRTWA
+421 MIRAWG

-435 AEGRHGMGGARRLVP
+435 AEGRHGMGGPRRLVP

-455 LVGVVKSFTEAMDN
+455 LSGVVKNFSEAMDN

-499 IKTVKSCHIWTAS
+499 IKTVKSCHMWTS
-512 IETILRWA
+512 TVETILRWA

-531 ECGSVTGHFR
+531 ECGCVTGTFDCVFA
-541 LRLRH
+541 
-546 PISRNLGSGFGRA
+546 I
-559 GVTPNHVKQTT
+559 
-570 VYYACY
+570 
-576 YAARVNIGLA
+576 
-586 EMARPIK
+586 
-593 SPSLLSEGP
+593 
-602 PPTGGGPSYYIH
+602 
-614 VRRNSSGFPSS
+614 
-625 GLCRRSEGLRRLK
+625 
-638 GPASGRSV
+638 RSV
-646 RR
+646 ES

>member
-1 MKDLT
+1 MTLKDLT

-14 IVERLGGGGM
+14 VVERLGGGGM

-80 LSDGVAY
+80 LNEGVAY

-102 NRGPLDTLTAWRY
+102 NRGPLDTVTAWRY

-190 KRADIYAMGVLT
+190 RRADIYAMGVLC
-202 FEMLTGRLPFIGAN
+202 FEMLTGRLPFIGSN

-221 YTTVNAPIPSA
+221 YSTVNAPIPSA

-242 LDLLLAKVL
+242 LDQLLAKVL
-251 AKDPEQRPQTVRDL
+251 AKDPAARPQSVKEL
-265 LAEMARLPQRRQ
+265 LGEMARLPQRRQ
-277 QAPPRSA
+277 AAAAPAPAAGQPGSAPAAPPRPGMTHEPPTAANMRAMAGAVPPS
-284 RRGLWRWRHRVRGD
+284 RVPSTL
-298 GRAGDRRQMRVI
+298 
-310 APAPPCPYRCTARP
+310 PAVVQGSP
-324 IPTPTAVGGSAIR
+324 IPTPTAMGGSAIR

-345 ASRARGRFILNSHV
+345 AARARGRFILNSHV
-359 SNLIH
+359 SNLVH
-364 VARSVTGDRWPEIA
+364 VARDVTGDRWPEIA

-397 SSPVESLSRLN
+397 SSPVEALSRLN
-408 EAFETVYGPEAED
+408 EAFETIYGPEAED
-421 MIRTWA
+421 RIRTWG

-435 AEGRHGMGGARRLVP
+435 AEGRHGMGGPRRLVP

-455 LVGVVKSFTEAMDN
+455 LSGLVKSFSEAMDN

-499 IKTVKSCHIWTAS
+499 IKTVKSCHIWVAT
-512 IETILRWA
+512 IEAILRWA

-531 ECGSVTGHFR
+531 ECGSVTGTFDCVFA
-541 LRLRH
+541 
-546 PISRNLGSGFGRA
+546 I
-559 GVTPNHVKQTT
+559 
-570 VYYACY
+570 
-576 YAARVNIGLA
+576 
-586 EMARPIK
+586 
-593 SPSLLSEGP
+593 
-602 PPTGGGPSYYIH
+602 
-614 VRRNSSGFPSS
+614 
-625 GLCRRSEGLRRLK
+625 
-638 GPASGRSV
+638 RSV
-646 RR
+646 ET